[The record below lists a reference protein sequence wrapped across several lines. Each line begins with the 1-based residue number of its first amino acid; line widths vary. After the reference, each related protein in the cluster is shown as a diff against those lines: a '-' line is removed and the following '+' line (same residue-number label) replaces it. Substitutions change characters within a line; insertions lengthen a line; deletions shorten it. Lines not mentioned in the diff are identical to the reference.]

1 MGFNSIEISLISV
14 YVNFSMFKILVP
26 VSNFKVCVVS
36 SQHVLHV
43 KKLELYK
50 TTII

>member
-1 MGFNSIEISLISV
+1 MGFNLIEISLVLV

-36 SQHVLHV
+36 SEHILAC
-43 KKLELYK
+43 EEIGLYNCGF
-50 TTII
+50 I